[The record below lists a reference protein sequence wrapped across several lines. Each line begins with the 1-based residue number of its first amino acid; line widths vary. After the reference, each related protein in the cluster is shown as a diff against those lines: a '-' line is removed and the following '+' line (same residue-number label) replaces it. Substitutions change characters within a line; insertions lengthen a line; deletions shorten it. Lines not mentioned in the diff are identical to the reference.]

1 MTSKRMPRNSVFGRT
16 STSLKKRRAEA
27 HLRTLAYQKAIARLY
42 NHKGKLTPKQEG
54 PYRVVYTIQDGT
66 YVLVIMDG
74 NVLPRTWH
82 ISTHR

>member
-1 MTSKRMPRNSVFGRT
+1 
-16 STSLKKRRAEA
+16 
-27 HLRTLAYQKAIARLY
+27 LY
-42 NHKGKLTPKQEG
+42 NHKVRLRWVGDSNLVLRKAKVSDSRHTRGKLTPKQEG